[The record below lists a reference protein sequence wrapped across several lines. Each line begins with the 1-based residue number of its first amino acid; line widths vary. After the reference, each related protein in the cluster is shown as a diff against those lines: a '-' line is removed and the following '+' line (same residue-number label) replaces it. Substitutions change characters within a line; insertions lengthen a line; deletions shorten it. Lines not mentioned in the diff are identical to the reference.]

1 MKIEDEKIERIEH
14 IFWGNVAHEIGRT
27 ICVDSEDMKAVRE
40 IIIEY
45 TTK

>member
-1 MKIEDEKIERIEH
+1 MKEEKIERIED
-14 IFWGNVAHEIGRT
+14 IFWGNLAHEIGRT
-27 ICVDSEDMKAVRE
+27 ICVDSEDAKAIRE